1 MTQGGKRME
10 EIRKT
15 SCIKRVISMLLA
27 VLMILVSVPIS
38 SLTASAGNNPPRY
51 GGDWGRPGWGQT
63 PDVMTNVRAEFTDT
77 SYHGTSE
84 QESGE
89 LFYLYLSLA
98 GNNVNHW
105 GRGTTYRIDIPENLL
120 LPDFPGQGLRDGAKY
135 SGFTMHV
142 EGNSR
147 YLTYDI
153 ANGQTK
159 AIYLKAKFA
168 NGKTPNGEQATVKI
182 TASGSGQSKTSTV
195 TAKSKIAWDDSKSA
209 GRDTISLSQLSGNNE
224 IPYTLKAYPNYTS
237 TKKGEWWVGAVE
249 MTDVI
254 TLPDG
259 LTFQSGANTGNI
271 REYLTLPNDV
281 EITSAS
287 ASGNT
292 LSVTWVKTSTNTDAE
307 MAPYTVNA
315 ALKTNMIEV
324 GNFTSGKIHND
335 LTVRVQG
342 VNSTNPD
349 QWETLP
355 KKSADVAIST
365 PAPAKIDLE
374 KSVEGTAGDD
384 AASVAQY
391 YSSKGYLVCGE
402 YVLFEVKAT
411 NSGETA
417 KGGTLT
423 LTDVVPAGLTP
434 VSGVSITS
442 KDDKSKKYE
451 TDGTISG
458 QTVTWT
464 KEGLGVNESF
474 TGYVVCKV
482 DDNIS
487 TSMQSVR
494 NAVYLGTPEQ
504 YESVAAAYVN
514 IKKPSSSFSIAKS
527 VDKSIYSV
535 GDTLTYTITVSN
547 TGEEDITFSSLTDAF
562 NDETNLEIDKSNLPT
577 GSFELAVGE
586 TKTFEIPVTVKEG
599 KTGDITNTA
608 TATPEGGTPQ
618 SASATASQN
627 AFSFGDGQFTKNVS
641 STVAIAKGSITYT
654 LKYYNNSRYAG
665 KYTENDPLIFTDDFA
680 QLNDLTVT
688 GVKLNGKDL
697 TLADVLDANNLLTV
711 KYSGDVPAYGS
722 VTVEVTCQ
730 VAEGASGTI
739 PANTATLSHGSD
751 KALDGTSPEVEIS
764 DISFDVDKF
773 AIVDDNTEIVDDG
786 TSNTFKQNI
795 ENWEKAQTSDSVI
808 QDKKDGSTYGKVL
821 PGQRVTFYIKI
832 TNTGETE
839 LTGKDLTVTDQMVT
853 HYLDGN
859 ASNIYVVAT
868 SDNASFSGM
877 GAGTSSDLIGTPNG
891 YGNISN
897 LYFSGGTRSL
907 SIPKNEYIVIAYQVI
922 TADATH
928 QWGAFSSGSNVVT
941 VTDTGVTVTDSIQ
954 YKADAPQMEFEK
966 GFGTDGNGNVSAK
979 AKSET
984 IEPKY
989 DSSGKFS
996 YDETVDAL
1004 KKSRFEYT
1012 VILKNGST
1020 AASLYGKDVTLT
1032 DTIPDGMEFV
1042 EVTNTLAYMGSVNK
1056 NPPGKPIVICSN
1068 QDVSDAGTTLTFD
1081 LVKQNF
1087 TTGAFFDCDWYINN
1101 SEYLMFKYTVKLT
1114 DVKAAQIATELQ
1126 KQCADPENVDL
1137 VSELFQNKAQ
1147 VTADKDVLIDGKP
1160 GRTITDTAD
1169 LTLKQVL
1176 EKTAPGLTKDAYGE
1190 FTAVRADGS
1199 LSGLPMWTATVSN
1212 KKTGDEDKD
1221 MTNIV
1226 LEDELAGG
1234 MQYAVGAIDTEDNP
1248 VNGYSLDGGK
1258 TWKNDLDKYV
1268 TVDGSKF
1275 TVKFGDAV
1283 KLAPGQSIQIRYASD
1298 LPTATD
1304 AIPEKTYFNKIT
1316 LSTSEKIYQDRVTAG
1331 DLVDGKLES
1340 TASYSFGGVETTSFK
1355 TIKYIGSTESPY
1367 LGYDNSATG
1376 EKDKYGQGNTPSD
1389 NYVEGLQ
1396 GNQVQYKIY
1405 VTNDS
1410 NDTPL
1415 KNFTVIDRLP
1425 FENVDIGL
1433 VSGYDRYSAFTVT
1446 PVDNSFE
1453 YKRGTLNNSTNG
1465 RDFQENEDIS
1475 GVTVSYSSDK
1485 HSNLDEYAGDWT
1497 GESGNMNWQDTPTS
1511 EIVNLR
1517 FQFPSDFEVKPG
1529 ETVCITFKGTIPD
1542 YVQNTGE
1549 ENIAW
1554 NSFAYS
1560 YQYEKG
1566 GKLVE
1571 TPMVAEPAK
1580 VGVWVPEVKDTVSL
1594 VVNKKYKSDQGDTQ
1608 TFYFALFTATED
1620 GVTPTYGTDGKLTN
1634 ADKFKRYSS
1643 EIKPITV
1650 KDGETET
1657 ATFTNIP
1664 ASAKKNLYVF
1674 ETDENGVIKDN
1685 VNVAVGTP
1693 EAGTDAKALNPS
1705 MPESAVSGDS
1715 GTKLTYPDDATVAVV
1730 PFLNEIQ
1737 YGKITVEKT
1746 FKSPFNTTD
1755 TFYFGLFYKTKDGA
1769 YVKYGDLQTVTLTGS
1784 KTGATDTVTFDE
1796 VPIQRNWYVLETD
1809 AKGNPVTDSYLDY
1822 KVTYGDSAGKDHAI
1836 KLDDVNVPKTAK
1848 ITNEESATYQIQA
1861 TKVVNG
1867 EKLTAESGT
1876 YRFALYSSDKEELT
1890 NDDLAGLTMVGEPQ
1904 EVAAG
1909 DKVTFDNLKEN
1920 TYYYLFELDS
1930 DGNILKQG
1938 DKATNGKTGYI
1949 VEYPNADTRET
1960 TDAETNTTTS
1970 TVYYL
1975 PTQFGK
1981 TDADE
1986 PLTVDDC
1993 IKQSAIQNR
2002 EQTKAVT
2009 GSITVDKTVLQNS
2022 TKLTDWD
2029 DTFYVGLYVRDAEGN
2044 LKLYGDVRESVHTLT
2059 KDAPSTIFKNLPAKT
2074 DTEPDAG
2081 MYYIAECDDKGTP
2094 FSDGTN
2100 GNYTI
2105 YYNVN
2110 GSDSAA
2116 VYGAVLL
2123 DGRFDTAPTGA
2134 VSVTNKTVSVTRT
2147 LVKKD
2152 LADKDG
2158 AALTGAKFAIYTKL
2172 AYEAYQNGQETTLS
2186 AIQENITDKITANLA
2201 ENTEYVLVETTAP
2214 ENYAI
2219 MNPIFF
2225 TVNANGQIVL
2235 SDNTRED
2242 VKVHNNDVLVD
2253 TNVWTSEL
2261 TAYDSKESTIIIGK
2275 YDITK
2280 QTELAGATLTLTS
2293 ENDVDWSK
2301 VTLENKTAVLDENK
2315 KQIGIQWISTGT
2327 DAVIKGLPDGDYTL
2341 EEIGS
2346 EFTSETDGKTYRVA
2360 KGTVILTLTNG
2371 TIQDVVSSGNAVVTD
2386 EVMSNYEY
2394 GYFYY
2399 NGTESQTNVA
2409 VCDAVLGATI
2419 VINKYDIDI
2428 EESSRINLPG
2438 ATMKLRPAD
2447 GQTIDLSKIT
2457 ATNVDLKYMESY
2469 ISWETKENE
2478 SATLGNV
2485 PDGKYILSEVFAP
2498 NGYTTVT
2505 DFTFEVKGGKVIT
2518 ASREDGS
2525 ITVKEDENIIS
2536 VNDKRTEVS
2545 ISKVDAAN
2553 DEELP
2558 GATLTLTSAYVT
2570 TEQWQKVVDNNTDLT
2585 LTDNGDGIYWVSG
2598 EEPKNIVGLP
2608 YGSYT
2613 LQETAAPNGYSY
2625 SEEITFKIN
2634 SDGKVVDQETGT
2646 DLNGTVVMKDYR
2658 VELTISKKDGSDAF
2672 LAGATLQLLSKTT
2685 DPLNLD
2691 DVQIDGKPL
2700 TED

>member
-1 MTQGGKRME
+1 MTQGGKKME

-38 SLTASAGNNPPRY
+38 SLTASAW
-51 GGDWGRPGWGQT
+51 GGPGFGGFGGWGRPGWGQT

-105 GRGTTYRIDIPENLL
+105 GRSTTYRIDIPENLL

-271 REYLTLPNDV
+271 QDYLTLPDDV
-281 EITSAS
+281 KITSAS

-292 LSVTWVKTSTNTDAE
+292 LSVTWVKKSTNTDAE

-365 PAPAKIDLE
+365 PAPAKIDLS
-374 KSVEGTAGDD
+374 KSVAATAGDD
-384 AASVAQY
+384 AASDAQY

-402 YVLFEVKAT
+402 YVLFKVEAA
-411 NSGETA
+411 NHGETA

-434 VSGVSITS
+434 VSGVTIGGH
-442 KDDKSKKYE
+442 E
-451 TDGTISG
+451 TDGTING
-458 QTVTWT
+458 QNVTWT
-464 KEGLGVNESF
+464 KEGLGVNETF

-487 TSMQSVR
+487 PSMQSVR

-641 STVAIAKGSITYT
+641 STVAIAGGQITYT

-665 KYTENDPLIFTDDFA
+665 KYTKNDPLEFTDDFA
-680 QLNDLTVT
+680 KLNNLTVGNIT
-688 GVKLNGKDL
+688 VKLNGKEQEKPDIQN
-697 TLADVLDANNLLTV
+697 VNGKVTV
-711 KYSGDVPAYGS
+711 KYVGDVPAYGS

-730 VAEGASGTI
+730 VAKGASGTI

-821 PGQRVTFYIKI
+821 PGQRLTFYIKI

-868 SDNASFSGM
+868 GNGASFSGM
-877 GAGTSSDLIGTPNG
+877 GAGTSSDLIGTPNS
-891 YGNISN
+891 YGNISK

-907 SIPKNEYIVIAYQVI
+907 SIPKGGYIVIAYQVI

-1169 LTLKQVL
+1169 LTLKQIVK
-1176 EKTAPGLTKDAYGE
+1176 KTAPGLTKAAYTD
-1190 FTAVRADGS
+1190 FKAVRADGT
-1199 LSGLPMWTATVSN
+1199 LSGLPMWEITVSN
-1212 KKTGDEDKD
+1212 KKIDEDTAD
-1221 MTNIV
+1221 LTHIV

-1234 MQYAVGAIDTEDNP
+1234 MQYAKGAIDTEDNP
-1248 VNGYSLDGGK
+1248 VNGYSLDGGN
-1258 TWKNDLDKYV
+1258 TWKYDLDNYV
-1268 TVDGSKF
+1268 TVNGSKF
-1275 TVKFGDAV
+1275 TIDFKDAV
-1283 KLAPGQSIQIRYASD
+1283 KLAPNQSILIHYASD

-1304 AIPEKTYFNKIT
+1304 AIPEKTYFNKTT

-1331 DLVDGKLES
+1331 DLVDGKLEA

-1355 TIKYIGSTESPY
+1355 TISFDPKDIDEQYKDGWI
-1367 LGYDNSATG
+1367 DNSATG
-1376 EKDKYGQGNTPSD
+1376 QSDGYGQGNTPND
-1389 NYVEGLQ
+1389 NYVKGLQ
-1396 GNQVQYKIY
+1396 GKQVEYKIY

-1410 NDTPL
+1410 TTKSL

-1433 VSGYDRYSAFTVT
+1433 VSGYDRYSAFTVIPDLSSVT
-1446 PVDNSFE
+1446 YEV
-1453 YKRGTLNNSTNG
+1453 GTLTNTTDARG
-1465 RDFQENEDIS
+1465 AFS
-1475 GVTVSYSSDK
+1475 GTEVQGVKVSYSSDK
-1485 HSNLDEYAGDWT
+1485 HSSLDEHAGDWM

-1517 FQFPSDFEVKPG
+1517 FQFPSTFEVDKG
-1529 ETVCITFKGTIPD
+1529 QTVCITFKGTIPD

-1560 YQYEKG
+1560 YQYLNDKNE
-1566 GKLVE
+1566 LVE

-1594 VVNKKYKSDQGDTQ
+1594 VVNKKYDSGQGDTQ
-1608 TFYFALFTATED
+1608 TFYFALFTAKTD
-1620 GVTPTYGTDGKLTN
+1620 GVTPTYGADGKLTN
-1634 ADKFKRYSS
+1634 ASEFTRYSS

-1685 VNVAVGTP
+1685 VNVAVGEP
-1693 EAGTDAKALNPS
+1693 VYGTDAKTLNPS
-1705 MPESAVSGDS
+1705 MPESAASGNS

-1809 AKGNPVTDSYLDY
+1809 AKGNPVTGSYLNY
-1822 KVTYGDSAGKDHAI
+1822 KVTYEDSAGKDHAI
-1836 KLDDVNVPKTAK
+1836 KLDDINVPKTAK

-1909 DKVTFDNLKEN
+1909 KTVPFNDLKEN

-1930 DGNILKQG
+1930 NDNILKQG
-1938 DKATNGKTGYI
+1938 DKVTNVKTDYI

-2002 EQTKAVT
+2002 EQITKAVT

-2044 LKLYGDVRESVHTLT
+2044 LKLYGDVSESVHTLT

-2301 VTLENKTAVLDENK
+2301 VTLENSTAVLDENK

-2341 EEIGS
+2341 AETGS
-2346 EFTSETDGKTYRVA
+2346 EFTSETDGKAYKVA
-2360 KGTVILTLTNG
+2360 EGTATFTLTNG
-2371 TIQDVVSSGNAVVTD
+2371 TIANTTGTTD
-2386 EVMSNYEY
+2386 TVDADAADS
-2394 GYFYY
+2394 YFYY
-2399 NGTESQTNVA
+2399 NGTESNITLA
-2409 VCDAVLGATI
+2409 VCDVVIGTTI
-2419 VINKYDIDI
+2419 IINKHDIDT
-2428 EESSRINLPG
+2428 EESSRVNLPD
-2438 ATMKLRPAD
+2438 AKMKLTPQE
-2447 GQTIDLSKIT
+2447 GQTIDLSKIILT
-2457 ATNVDLKYMESY
+2457 DGNVLTQTRDSIIWTTEEF
-2469 ISWETKENE
+2469 ISTKLE
-2478 SATLGNV
+2478 NV
-2485 PDGKYILSEVFAP
+2485 PDGKYFLTEDAAP
-2498 NGYTTVT
+2498 NGYTV
-2505 DFTFEVKGGKVIT
+2505 VNVI
-2518 ASREDGS
+2518 
-2525 ITVKEDENIIS
+2525 N
-2536 VNDKRTEVS
+2536 
-2545 ISKVDAAN
+2545 
-2553 DEELP
+2553 
-2558 GATLTLTSAYVT
+2558 LTSSQA
-2570 TEQWQKVVDNNTDLT
+2570 
-2585 LTDNGDGIYWVSG
+2585 S
-2598 EEPKNIVGLP
+2598 
-2608 YGSYT
+2608 
-2613 LQETAAPNGYSY
+2613 
-2625 SEEITFKIN
+2625 
-2634 SDGKVVDQETGT
+2634 
-2646 DLNGTVVMKDYR
+2646 
-2658 VELTISKKDGSDAF
+2658 
-2672 LAGATLQLLSKTT
+2672 
-2685 DPLNLD
+2685 
-2691 DVQIDGKPL
+2691 
-2700 TED
+2700 

>member
-1 MTQGGKRME
+1 MTQGGKKME

-38 SLTASAGNNPPRY
+38 SLTASAW
-51 GGDWGRPGWGQT
+51 GGPGFGGFGGWGRPGWGQT

-105 GRGTTYRIDIPENLL
+105 GRSTTYRIDIPENLL

-237 TKKGEWWVGAVE
+237 TKTGEWWVGAVE

-259 LTFQSGANTGNI
+259 LTFKESATDI
-271 REYLTLPNDV
+271 RDYLTLPNDV
-281 EITSAS
+281 KVKSAS

-292 LSVTWVKTSTNTDAE
+292 LSVTWVKESTNTNAE

-355 KKSADVAIST
+355 KKSADVAIAT
-365 PAPAKIDLE
+365 PAPAKIDLS
-374 KSVEGTAGDD
+374 KSVAATAGED
-384 AASVAQY
+384 ATSVAQY

-402 YVLFEVKAT
+402 YVLFKVEAA
-411 NSGETA
+411 NHGETA

-434 VSGVSITS
+434 VSGVTVGG
-442 KDDKSKKYE
+442 YA
-451 TDGTISG
+451 TDGTING
-458 QTVTWT
+458 QNVTWT
-464 KEGLGVNESF
+464 KEGLGVNETF
-474 TGYVVCKV
+474 TRYVVCKV
-482 DDNIS
+482 NSDNTVG

-535 GDTLTYTITVSN
+535 GDTLKYTITVSN
-547 TGEEDITFSSLTDAF
+547 TGEKDITFSSLTDAF

-608 TATPEGGTPQ
+608 TATPEDGTPQ

-665 KYTENDPLIFTDDFA
+665 KYTENDPLEFTDDFA
-680 QLNDLTVT
+680 KLNDLTVGNIT
-688 GVKLNGKDL
+688 VKLNGKEQENPNIQN
-697 TLADVLDANNLLTV
+697 VNGKVTV
-711 KYSGDVPAYGS
+711 KYVGDVPAYGS
-722 VTVEVTCQ
+722 VTVDITCQ

-773 AIVDDNTEIVDDG
+773 AIADDG
-786 TSNTFKQNI
+786 TIGNYKTAEDLKGNMTA
-795 ENWEKAQTSDSVI
+795 WDAALRDPSVI
-808 QDKKDGSTYGKVL
+808 QQKMGEKAYGSVL
-821 PGQRVTFYIKI
+821 PGQRITFYIKI

-839 LTGKDLTVTDQMVT
+839 LTGKDLTVTDKMVT
-853 HYLDGN
+853 HYLNGN

-868 SDNASFSGM
+868 GNGASFSGM
-877 GAGTSSDLIGTPNG
+877 GAGTSSDLIGTPNS

-907 SIPKNEYIVIAYQVI
+907 SIPKNGYIVIAYQVI

-928 QWGAFSSGSNVVT
+928 EWGAFSSGSNEVT
-941 VTDTGVTVTDSIQ
+941 VTDTGITVTDSIQ
-954 YKADAPQMEFEK
+954 YKADAPQMKFEK
-966 GFGTDGNGNVSAK
+966 GFGINKNGDGISTK
-979 AKSET
+979 EKSET

-996 YDETVDAL
+996 YDDTVAAL

-1012 VILKNGST
+1012 VILKNDST
-1020 AASLYGKDVTLT
+1020 IAPLYGKDVTLT

-1042 EVTNTLAYMGSVNK
+1042 EVTDTMAYMNSINAGSRGN
-1056 NPPGKPIVICSN
+1056 PIVICKN
-1068 QDVSDAGTTLTFD
+1068 QDVSDTGTTLTFD
-1081 LVKQNF
+1081 LVKRSYA
-1087 TTGAFFDCDWYINN
+1087 TGALFDCDWYINDG
-1101 SEYLMFKYTVKLT
+1101 EYLRFKYTVKLT

-1169 LTLKQVL
+1169 LTLKQIIK
-1176 EKTAPGLTKDAYGE
+1176 KTAPGLTKAASDVKA
-1190 FTAVRADGS
+1190 TRKSNDGINI
-1199 LSGLPMWTATVSN
+1199 PTWIITVSN
-1212 KKTGDEDKD
+1212 DDD
-1221 MTNIV
+1221 ADAPMTNIV
-1226 LEDELAGG
+1226 LEDELSGG
-1234 MQYAVGAIDTEDNP
+1234 MQYAAGAKLDSDLSKNF
-1248 VNGYSLDGGK
+1248 NGYSTDGGK
-1258 TWKNDLDKYV
+1258 TWNDLDGCV
-1268 TVDGSKF
+1268 TVNGSKF
-1275 TVKFGDAV
+1275 TI
-1283 KLAPGQSIQIRYASD
+1283 KLPNTVQLQPGQSVQIRYAAD
-1298 LPTATD
+1298 DPNLATD
-1304 AIPEKTYFNKIT
+1304 ELVPEKTYFNKTT

-1331 DLVDGKLES
+1331 DLVDGKLEA
-1340 TASYSFGGVETTSFK
+1340 TASNSKGGVETTSFK
-1355 TIKYIGSTESPY
+1355 TISFDPKDIDEQYKDGWI
-1367 LGYDNSATG
+1367 DNSATG
-1376 EKDKYGQGNTPSD
+1376 QSDGYGQGNTPND
-1389 NYVEGLQ
+1389 NYVKGLQ
-1396 GNQVQYKIY
+1396 GKQVEYKIY

-1410 NDTPL
+1410 TTKSL

-1433 VSGYDRYSAFTVT
+1433 VSGYDRYSAFTVIPDLSSVT
-1446 PVDNSFE
+1446 YEV
-1453 YKRGTLNNSTNG
+1453 GTLTNTTDARG
-1465 RDFQENEDIS
+1465 AFS
-1475 GVTVSYSSDK
+1475 GTEVQGVKVSYSSDK
-1485 HSNLDEYAGDWT
+1485 HSSLDEHAGDWM

-1517 FQFPSDFEVKPG
+1517 FQFPSTFEVDKG
-1529 ETVCITFKGTIPD
+1529 QTVCITFKGTIPD

-1560 YQYEKG
+1560 YQYLNDKNE
-1566 GKLVE
+1566 LVE

-1594 VVNKKYKSDQGDTQ
+1594 VVNKAYDSGQGDTQ
-1608 TFYFALFTATED
+1608 TFYFALFTAKTD
-1620 GVTPTYGTDGKLTN
+1620 GATPTYGADGKLTN
-1634 ADKFKRYSS
+1634 ASEFTRYSS

-1685 VNVAVGTP
+1685 VNVAVGEP
-1693 EAGTDAKALNPS
+1693 VYGTDAKTLNPS
-1705 MPESAVSGDS
+1705 MPESAASGDS
-1715 GTKLTYPDDATVAVV
+1715 GTKLSYKDEDTVAAVS
-1730 PFLNEIQ
+1730 FLNEVQ

-1890 NDDLAGLTMVGEPQ
+1890 NDDLAGLTMVGTPQ
-1904 EVAAG
+1904 DVAAG

-2022 TKLTDWD
+2022 TKLTGMIPSML
-2029 DTFYVGLYVRDAEGN
+2029 VCM
-2044 LKLYGDVRESVHTLT
+2044 YGMQR
-2059 KDAPSTIFKNLPAKT
+2059 
-2074 DTEPDAG
+2074 
-2081 MYYIAECDDKGTP
+2081 
-2094 FSDGTN
+2094 
-2100 GNYTI
+2100 
-2105 YYNVN
+2105 
-2110 GSDSAA
+2110 
-2116 VYGAVLL
+2116 
-2123 DGRFDTAPTGA
+2123 
-2134 VSVTNKTVSVTRT
+2134 
-2147 LVKKD
+2147 
-2152 LADKDG
+2152 
-2158 AALTGAKFAIYTKL
+2158 AI
-2172 AYEAYQNGQETTLS
+2172 
-2186 AIQENITDKITANLA
+2186 
-2201 ENTEYVLVETTAP
+2201 
-2214 ENYAI
+2214 
-2219 MNPIFF
+2219 
-2225 TVNANGQIVL
+2225 
-2235 SDNTRED
+2235 
-2242 VKVHNNDVLVD
+2242 
-2253 TNVWTSEL
+2253 
-2261 TAYDSKESTIIIGK
+2261 
-2275 YDITK
+2275 
-2280 QTELAGATLTLTS
+2280 
-2293 ENDVDWSK
+2293 
-2301 VTLENKTAVLDENK
+2301 
-2315 KQIGIQWISTGT
+2315 
-2327 DAVIKGLPDGDYTL
+2327 
-2341 EEIGS
+2341 
-2346 EFTSETDGKTYRVA
+2346 
-2360 KGTVILTLTNG
+2360 
-2371 TIQDVVSSGNAVVTD
+2371 
-2386 EVMSNYEY
+2386 
-2394 GYFYY
+2394 
-2399 NGTESQTNVA
+2399 
-2409 VCDAVLGATI
+2409 
-2419 VINKYDIDI
+2419 
-2428 EESSRINLPG
+2428 
-2438 ATMKLRPAD
+2438 
-2447 GQTIDLSKIT
+2447 
-2457 ATNVDLKYMESY
+2457 
-2469 ISWETKENE
+2469 
-2478 SATLGNV
+2478 
-2485 PDGKYILSEVFAP
+2485 
-2498 NGYTTVT
+2498 
-2505 DFTFEVKGGKVIT
+2505 
-2518 ASREDGS
+2518 
-2525 ITVKEDENIIS
+2525 
-2536 VNDKRTEVS
+2536 
-2545 ISKVDAAN
+2545 
-2553 DEELP
+2553 
-2558 GATLTLTSAYVT
+2558 
-2570 TEQWQKVVDNNTDLT
+2570 
-2585 LTDNGDGIYWVSG
+2585 
-2598 EEPKNIVGLP
+2598 
-2608 YGSYT
+2608 
-2613 LQETAAPNGYSY
+2613 
-2625 SEEITFKIN
+2625 
-2634 SDGKVVDQETGT
+2634 
-2646 DLNGTVVMKDYR
+2646 
-2658 VELTISKKDGSDAF
+2658 
-2672 LAGATLQLLSKTT
+2672 
-2685 DPLNLD
+2685 
-2691 DVQIDGKPL
+2691 
-2700 TED
+2700 